1 MSDDTEQDE
10 ISGNFTDSATREDKL
25 NHYHDR
31 AKEQYY
37 RENFIQ
43 FLLST
48 PEVCKVHELNTSAV
62 DFYVGDIDAYPDS
75 FNNDHLDVVGRSS
88 ISYRQHG
95 VERRDKE
102 LYVTEANI
110 HFPPTKKMFREEIAD
125 ILSFESDDVTV
136 RFGSQGIR
144 TITPEGIITPH
155 VIARNVTFDTAE
167 EIVRKAVIVY
177 REVYGH
183 GKNAVKERPE

>member
-1 MSDDTEQDE
+1 MTDEEESD

-25 NHYHDR
+25 NYYHDE

-37 RENFIQ
+37 RENFIR

-48 PEVCKVHELNTSAV
+48 PEVCNVHEVDTSAV

-75 FNNDHLDVVGRSS
+75 FNDDHLDVVGRSS

-102 LYVTEANI
+102 QYVTDVTI
-110 HFPPTKKMFREEIAD
+110 HLPPTEKMFRGEIAE
-125 ILSFESDDVTV
+125 ILSFESENIAV

-155 VIARNVTFDTAE
+155 VIARNVTFDKAE
-167 EIVRKAVIVY
+167 AIVQKAVVVY
-177 REVYGH
+177 RAVYNRGE
-183 GKNAVKERPE
+183 NTIKERP